1 MKKNTSTKDNKKD
14 TQSRKYLLTINNP
27 IEKELS
33 HDKIKELINSL
44 KSTIYYCMADE
55 QGLKEETPHTH
66 IFIVFRSPVRFS
78 TIKNLF
84 PTAHIDKS
92 LGTSAENKA
101 YVEKS
106 GKWESSSKYETIVN
120 GSFEEWG
127 ELPNEHQGNRTDLAI
142 LYNKIKDGLSN
153 YDLFEENP
161 DNIEHLKYIDKV
173 RQTIIRETVKNQ
185 FRQLE
190 VTYIFGESATGK
202 TRYVMEK
209 YGYENVHRVTDYIHP
224 FDSYEGQEIILF
236 DEFCSNFKIQEM
248 LNYLDGYP
256 IELPARY
263 CNKWAAYSTIF
274 LVSNL
279 PLSRQYPNIQEHEFT
294 VWKAFLRRIHKVE
307 QFMGDGDIIKYSP
320 NDFLHNTTANIIIQN
335 AVKNYRANKNKQL
348 DIFEQDGFIELPSGT
363 PTPFDE

>member
-1 MKKNTSTKDNKKD
+1 MNKNTSTKDNKRD
-14 TQSRKYLLTINNP
+14 TQSRKYLITINRP
-27 IEKELS
+27 IEKGLT

-44 KSTIYYCMADE
+44 KSTMYYCMADE
-55 QGLKEETPHTH
+55 KGLKEETPHTH
-66 IFIVFRSPVRFS
+66 IFIAFRSPVRFS
-78 TIKNLF
+78 TIKKLF

-92 LGTSAENKA
+92 LGTSTENKA

-106 GKWESSSKYETIVN
+106 GKWENSSKSETIVK

-153 YDLFEENP
+153 YDLLEENP

-173 RQTIIRETVKNQ
+173 RQTIIRENVKNQ
-185 FRQLE
+185 FRQLD

-263 CNKWAAYSTIF
+263 CNKWGAYSTIF

-279 PLSRQYPNIQEHEFT
+279 PLSRQYPYIQEHEFT

-307 QFMGDGDIIKYSP
+307 QFMGDGDVIKYSP
-320 NDFLHNTTANIIIQN
+320 NDFLHNSAANIIMQN